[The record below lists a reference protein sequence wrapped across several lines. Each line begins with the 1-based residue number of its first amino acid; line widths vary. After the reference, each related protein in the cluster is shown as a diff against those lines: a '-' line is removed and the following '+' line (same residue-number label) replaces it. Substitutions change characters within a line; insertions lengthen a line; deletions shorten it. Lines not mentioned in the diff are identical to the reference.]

1 MHGDGKAMKAAA
13 YIVGPL
19 DGPGAGLMEMA
30 RRLEFSAV
38 LPYAGIAQAEQ
49 QSNLT
54 PVCFFL
60 FAAVPDVAA
69 LRGVSDAIRFCPSRR
84 IRFSPLIYFSESPS
98 IETITRCINMGFD
111 DVITMP
117 FTRVRVTE
125 RINRQIGRNL
135 TYYETAGYFGP
146 DRRDRVTAPKRAA
159 ESRLGGQF
167 RRLEIVRNLLTGVN
181 VVRDDLYMQ
190 PATESSA
197 FL

>member
-30 RRLEFSAV
+30 RRLDFAVV
-38 LPYAGIAQAEQ
+38 LPYAGVIQAEQ
-49 QSNLT
+49 QANQT

-60 FAAVPDVAA
+60 FAAVPDVAM
-69 LRGVSDAIRFCPSRR
+69 LHSVSDAIRFSPSRR

-146 DRRDRVTAPKRAA
+146 DRRDRVTGPKRAA
-159 ESRLGGQF
+159 ESRAGGQF

-190 PATESSA
+190 PATGAAVSP
-197 FL
+197 

>member
-1 MHGDGKAMKAAA
+1 MKAAA

-30 RRLEFSAV
+30 QRLDFAAV
-38 LPYAGIAQAEQ
+38 LPYAGILQAEHQ
-49 QSNLT
+49 ANQT

-60 FAAVPDVAA
+60 FAAVPDVAS
-69 LRGVSDAIRFCPSRR
+69 LRGVAEAIRFCPSRR
-84 IRFSPLIYFSESPS
+84 VRFSPLIYFSESPS
-98 IETITRCINMGFD
+98 IDSITRCINMGFD

-117 FTRVRVTE
+117 FTRIRVIE
-125 RINRQIGRNL
+125 RINRQIGTNL

-146 DRRDRVTAPKRAA
+146 DRRDRVTAPRRAA
-159 ESRLGGQF
+159 ESRVGGQF

-190 PATESSA
+190 PAAENAA

>member
-1 MHGDGKAMKAAA
+1 MKAAA

-30 RRLEFSAV
+30 QRLDFAAV
-38 LPYAGIAQAEQ
+38 LPYAGIMQAEQ
-49 QSNLT
+49 QANQT

-60 FAAVPDVAA
+60 FAAVPDVAT
-69 LRGVSDAIRFCPSRR
+69 LRGVSEAIRFSPSRR

-98 IETITRCINMGFD
+98 IDSITRCINMGFD

-117 FTRVRVTE
+117 FSRTRVLERV
-125 RINRQIGRNL
+125 NRQVGRNL

-190 PATESSA
+190 PAGKSAA